1 MKKVNKYTNL
11 LNIFEIIIIAIAI
24 IIKDFIIYQK
34 TFLFLEVSFYLISAI
49 NIILGIA
56 NLAGKNLRIGFIQII
71 LGIIMAIGFGISIN
85 GEIIIFIFTAIISIV
100 LSVINLV
107 FNKKLEESGSKAIII
122 FFVIIAIIECG
133 IILVP
138 VIMNNIN
145 INNLENALEKIKKA
159 EYVKTYTYETD
170 DGKTVFIDE
179 NANKIAE
186 KDYTIANYETT
197 IKIDN
202 KDIPLGFA
210 KNKDGKL
217 LIIDCKGDILFE
229 LCSNIFGDENDSYKV
244 ASDFFGYIFNK
255 KKFGI
260 QFSDK
265 NLDFNEDKAYEFALY
280 RYQMSNVQDFEND
293 TTSEYMYFWNSG
305 YNNDKVIQI
314 ELTNLPYEN
323 TELANTYLNNVKLE
337 DLSASKDINLYNNAY
352 NLIQKFYT
360 HERNYYLIDLK
371 TNKRMK
377 LDCENL
383 IYSPYYDESN
393 NLIERVL
400 LYTYGEIPFYDG
412 ESTGYFDFT
421 GKKYEI
427 QNDYII
433 QDTSATFN
441 IMLNKNNNRTYAVN
455 KEVEQYILE
464 YPYLK
469 VYNNFY
475 VIYDKNLN
483 QYQILDKNLTFLTT
497 SAEQEPI
504 ILGRNLFTC
513 AQKNSDGMMQYNS
526 YYFDGTQIKLI
537 YSGSGILNE
546 FANKSVD
553 NIDRYD
559 DSIYSKIGII
569 YVSESS
575 DGTFVPDTK

>member
-1 MKKVNKYTNL
+1 MKKLNKYTNL

-100 LSVINLV
+100 LSIINLV

-210 KNKDGKL
+210 KNKDGKF

-553 NIDRYD
+553 NIERYD

-569 YVSESS
+569 YISESS

>member
-1 MKKVNKYTNL
+1 MKKLNKYTNL

-100 LSVINLV
+100 LSIINLV

-421 GKKYEI
+421 GKKYTI

-553 NIDRYD
+553 NIERYD

-569 YVSESS
+569 YISESS

>member
-1 MKKVNKYTNL
+1 MKKLNKYTNL
-11 LNIFEIIIIAIAI
+11 LNIFEIIIIALSI
-24 IIKDFIIYQK
+24 IIKDFIIYPK

-49 NIILGIA
+49 NIILGIT

-85 GEIIIFIFTAIISIV
+85 GEVIIFIFTAIISIV
-100 LSVINLV
+100 LSIINLV
-107 FNKKLEESGSKAIII
+107 FNKKLEKSGSKALII
-122 FFVIIAIIECG
+122 FFVIIAIIELG

-145 INNLENALEKIKKA
+145 INNLENALEKIKQD

-186 KDYTIANYETT
+186 KDYTIANYGTT

-202 KDIPLGFA
+202 KDIPIGFA
-210 KNKDGKL
+210 KNEDGKL
-217 LIIDCKGDILFE
+217 LIIDCKGEILFE
-229 LCSNIFGDENDSYKV
+229 LCPNIFGDENDSYNV
-244 ASDFFGYIFNK
+244 ASDFFGYIFSK
-255 KKFGI
+255 EKFGI

-265 NLDFNEDKAYEFALY
+265 NLDFDEDKAYEFALY
-280 RYQMSNVQDFEND
+280 RYQMNNVQEFEND
-293 TTSEYMYFWNSG
+293 VTSEYMYFWNSG
-305 YNNDKVIQI
+305 YNSDKVIQI
-314 ELTNLPYEN
+314 ELTNSPYED
-323 TELANTYLNNVKLE
+323 TELANTYLDNVKLE
-337 DLSASKDINLYNNAY
+337 DLSASNDINLYNNAY
-352 NLIQKFYT
+352 NLIQRFYT
-360 HERNYYLIDLK
+360 HERNYYLINL
-371 TNKRMK
+371 NSGRRMK

-393 NLIERVL
+393 NLIERIL
-400 LYTYGEIPFYDG
+400 LYTYGEIPFYDS
-412 ESTGYFDFT
+412 ESTGYFDFS
-421 GKKYEI
+421 GKKYTI
-427 QNDYII
+427 QNDYIV

-441 IMLNKNNNRTYAVN
+441 IMLNKTNNRTYAVN

-504 ILGRNLFTC
+504 ILGRNLFAC

-537 YSGSGILNE
+537 CSGSSILDE

-553 NIDRYD
+553 NSDRYD

-569 YVSESS
+569 YISESS
-575 DGTFVPDTK
+575 DETFVPDTK

>member
-1 MKKVNKYTNL
+1 MKKLNKYTNL

-100 LSVINLV
+100 LSIINLV

-553 NIDRYD
+553 NIERYD

-569 YVSESS
+569 YISESS

>member
-1 MKKVNKYTNL
+1 MKKLNKYTNL

-100 LSVINLV
+100 LSIINLV

-170 DGKTVFIDE
+170 DDKTVFIDE

-421 GKKYEI
+421 GKKYTI

-553 NIDRYD
+553 NIERYD

-569 YVSESS
+569 YISESS

>member
-1 MKKVNKYTNL
+1 MKKLNKYTNL
-11 LNIFEIIIIAIAI
+11 LNIFEIIIIALSI
-24 IIKDFIIYQK
+24 IIKDFIIYPK

-49 NIILGIA
+49 NIILGIT

-85 GEIIIFIFTAIISIV
+85 GEVIIFIFTAIISIV
-100 LSVINLV
+100 LSIINLV
-107 FNKKLEESGSKAIII
+107 FNKKLEKSGSKAIII

-305 YNNDKVIQI
+305 YNNDQVIQI

-441 IMLNKNNNRTYAVN
+441 IMLNKTNNRTYAVN

-513 AQKNSDGMMQYNS
+513 AQKNNDGMMQYNS

-537 YSGSGILNE
+537 YSGSSILDE
-546 FANKSVD
+546 FANKSVY
-553 NIDRYD
+553 NSDRYD

-569 YVSESS
+569 YPSESS
-575 DGTFVPDTK
+575 DETFVPDTK

>member
-1 MKKVNKYTNL
+1 MKKLNKYTNL
-11 LNIFEIIIIAIAI
+11 LNLFEIIIIAITI
-24 IIKDFIIYQK
+24 IIEDFIIYQK

-56 NLAGKNLRIGFIQII
+56 NLTGKNLRIGFIQII

-100 LSVINLV
+100 LSIINLV

-553 NIDRYD
+553 NIERYD

-569 YVSESS
+569 YISESS